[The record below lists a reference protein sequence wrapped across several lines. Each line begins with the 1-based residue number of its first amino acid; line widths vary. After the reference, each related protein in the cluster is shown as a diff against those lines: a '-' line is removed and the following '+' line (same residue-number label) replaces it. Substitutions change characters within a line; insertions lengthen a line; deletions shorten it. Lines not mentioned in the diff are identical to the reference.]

1 MQYASIK
8 INYIGQFTPT
18 PHSYNMYNLHEGN
31 SPIEQS
37 DNPIEQSGI
46 DFLYMMSL
54 KLINNHKHVY
64 LTALRVVVKYIS
76 QYFCK
81 IIY

>member
-31 SPIEQS
+31 SPIKQS
-37 DNPIEQSGI
+37 DIPIEQSEI
-46 DFLYMMSL
+46 DFFIHNVTE
-54 KLINNHKHVY
+54 IN
-64 LTALRVVVKYIS
+64 
-76 QYFCK
+76 
-81 IIY
+81 

>member
-8 INYIGQFTPT
+8 INYIGQFTPM

-37 DNPIEQSGI
+37 DIPIEQSEI
-46 DFLYMMSL
+46 DFLYLMSL
-54 KLINNHKHVY
+54 KLINNYKHVY